1 MGLKQLSKGTLESGK
16 IHVSGAFG
24 WCLISERCSNA
35 NMQMQLRF
43 PSPHGDHGGAERG
56 CRDYQEHRGAK
67 GGLEDRGGYGLPRR
81 ASAGPGIAEE
91 VLVSKTRVLVPGG
104 HSGQS
109 LIFSNY
115 RLVM

>member
-43 PSPHGDHGGAERG
+43 PSPHGDHGGL
-56 CRDYQEHRGAK
+56 RGAVETIK
-67 GGLEDRGGYGLPRR
+67 STGGPKGAWRTEGATGFHGGLQRGLG
-81 ASAGPGIAEE
+81 
-91 VLVSKTRVLVPGG
+91 
-104 HSGQS
+104 
-109 LIFSNY
+109 
-115 RLVM
+115 